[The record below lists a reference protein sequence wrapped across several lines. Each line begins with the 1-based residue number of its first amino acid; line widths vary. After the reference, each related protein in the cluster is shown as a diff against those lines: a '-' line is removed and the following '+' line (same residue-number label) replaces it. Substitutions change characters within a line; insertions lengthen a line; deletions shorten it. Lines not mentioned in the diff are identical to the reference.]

1 MSCAQPRLCAL
12 SPFPRPT
19 TAAAVQ
25 WEARYLP
32 QSAFFLTIS
41 FLGFPFFLCALTC
54 FLVFLVSPSS
64 WRASTKR
71 RNKKGQEKKKV
82 ASRRPTTRVPAV
94 SLSFFN
100 FLVQKNRPFSFTPP
114 PPMKRKSLAFQRAML
129 PMPQMKKNSLRKK
142 RGCPIRGKK
151 DEGDNKAGIVGS
163 CSLSLLFF
171 LFVPNVLAR
180 GADGPR
186 RTMTRPV
193 CPSHHR
199 CGHACAG
206 EETPSGRPAPCPCR
220 PRPRRRGRQRHDLY

>member
-1 MSCAQPRLCAL
+1 MGHRLLFCPFFFSLQCRARSLVCAL

-114 PPMKRKSLAFQRAML
+114 PPMKRKSLAFQRVVL
-129 PMPQMKKNSLRKK
+129 PMPQMKKIRCEKSVDALYEEKK
-142 RGCPIRGKK
+142 TRATTRRGLLVR
-151 DEGDNKAGIVGS
+151 AVF
-163 CSLSLLFF
+163 LFF
-171 LFVPNVLAR
+171 FFCLSP
-180 GADGPR
+180 
-186 RTMTRPV
+186 T
-193 CPSHHR
+193 CSH
-199 CGHACAG
+199 
-206 EETPSGRPAPCPCR
+206 EAPM
-220 PRPRRRGRQRHDLY
+220 GLGGL